1 MRILIVGAS
10 LISLLW
16 LSFKRPSSSPAP
28 SFHLEKITIP
38 TILLPYLK
46 LKTDNRKLFMTF
58 HIGLIG
64 GGNITETHARA
75 ARAIPGVEISAIHGT
90 NAEKI
95 ARLCRE
101 HDGTPYE
108 DFDAFLKHRPMDL
121 VIIGSPSGLHATQG
135 VAAARHGLHV
145 LTEKPIEISTAR
157 ADALI
162 AAAKQSKVQL
172 GVIFQDR
179 LKPHIR
185 QLKNW
190 LDQELLGKLLFV
202 YARVKWYRP
211 PEYYANSRWRGT
223 LALDGGGALINQGI
237 HTVDLLL
244 WLLGDVARVQ
254 ARTATLL
261 HEIEAEDTAAAILE
275 FSSGA
280 LGVFHATTAAYPGY
294 PRRVEISGTEGTV
307 ILEHDRI
314 IAANLRNSPAAATE
328 SAALDENQSASSPA
342 FSDFRGHQAVLED
355 FLQAIQQN
363 RAPACDGLEGRRS
376 VALVEAIYR
385 AAKTPDRIATV

>member
-1 MRILIVGAS
+1 
-10 LISLLW
+10 
-16 LSFKRPSSSPAP
+16 
-28 SFHLEKITIP
+28 
-38 TILLPYLK
+38 
-46 LKTDNRKLFMTF
+46 MTF

-101 HDGTPYE
+101 HGGTPYQ
-108 DFDAFLKHRPMDL
+108 DFLAFLNHRPMDF

-135 VAAARHGLHV
+135 IAAARRGLHV

-162 AAAKQSKVQL
+162 EAAKQSSVQL

-179 LKPHIR
+179 TKPHIR
-185 QLKNW
+185 QLKIW
-190 LDQELLGKLLFV
+190 LDQGLLGRPIIV
-202 YARVKWYRP
+202 NARVMWYRP

-223 LALDGGGALINQGI
+223 FALDGGGALINQGV

-244 WLLGDVARVQ
+244 WLLGDVVRVQ
-254 ARTATLL
+254 ARTGTLL
-261 HEIEAEDTAAAILE
+261 HKIEAEDTAAAILE

-280 LGVFHATTAAYPGY
+280 LGILHATTAAYPGY
-294 PRRVEISGTEGTV
+294 PRRIEISGTEGTV

-314 IAANLRNSPAAATE
+314 IAANLRTPP
-328 SAALDENQSASSPA
+328 SAAKSAPPDENQSASSA
-342 FSDFRGHQAVLED
+342 AVTDFRGHQAVLEE
-355 FLQAIQQN
+355 FLEAIQQN
-363 RAPACDGLEGRRS
+363 RAPVCDGLEGRRS
-376 VALVEAIYR
+376 LALIESIYR
-385 AAKTPDRIATV
+385 AARTPDRVATV

>member
-1 MRILIVGAS
+1 
-10 LISLLW
+10 
-16 LSFKRPSSSPAP
+16 
-28 SFHLEKITIP
+28 
-38 TILLPYLK
+38 
-46 LKTDNRKLFMTF
+46 MTF

-75 ARAIPGVEISAIHGT
+75 AGAIPGVEISAIHGT
-90 NAEKI
+90 NAEKV

-101 HDGTPYE
+101 HGGTPYQ
-108 DFDAFLKHRPMDL
+108 DFDSFSKHRLMDL

-135 VAAARHGLHV
+135 IAAARQGLHV

-162 AAAKQSKVQL
+162 EAAKQSKVQL

-190 LDQELLGKLLFV
+190 LDQGLLGKPLFV
-202 YARVKWYRP
+202 DARVKWYRP

-223 LALDGGGALINQGI
+223 LALDGGGALINQGV
-237 HTVDLLL
+237 HTIDLLL

-280 LGVFHATTAAYPGY
+280 LGIFHATTAAYPGY
-294 PRRVEISGTEGTV
+294 PRRVEISGSQGTV

-314 IAANLRNSPAAATE
+314 LAANLRNAPATAAV
-328 SAALDENQSASSPA
+328 SAALDENQSASSA
-342 FSDFRGHQAVLED
+342 VVSDFRGHQAVVED
-355 FLQAIQQN
+355 FLQAIQHN

-376 VALVEAIYR
+376 LALIESIYR
-385 AAKTPDRIATV
+385 AAKTPDRVATV

>member
-1 MRILIVGAS
+1 
-10 LISLLW
+10 
-16 LSFKRPSSSPAP
+16 
-28 SFHLEKITIP
+28 
-38 TILLPYLK
+38 
-46 LKTDNRKLFMTF
+46 MTT

-75 ARAIPGVEISAIHGT
+75 ARAIPGLEIAAIHGT
-90 NAEKI
+90 NAENI
-95 ARLCRE
+95 ARLCRD
-101 HDGTPYE
+101 HGGTPYQ
-108 DFDAFLKHRPMDL
+108 DFDAFVNHRPMDF

-135 VAAARHGLHV
+135 IAAARRGLHV

-162 AAAKQSKVQL
+162 DAAKQSKVQL

-179 LKPHIR
+179 MKPHIR

-190 LDQELLGKLLFV
+190 LDQRLLGKPLFV
-202 YARVKWYRP
+202 DARVKWYRP

-223 LALDGGGALINQGI
+223 FALDGGGALINQGV
-237 HTVDLLL
+237 HTIDLLL

-254 ARTATLL
+254 ARTATML
-261 HEIEAEDTAAAILE
+261 HKIEAEDTAAAILE

-314 IAANLRNSPAAATE
+314 IEANLRNTRAAPVEPT
-328 SAALDENQSASSPA
+328 ALDENQSASTA
-342 FSDFRGHQAVLED
+342 TVSDFRGHQAILED
-355 FLQAIQQN
+355 FFQAIQQN
-363 RAPACDGLEGRRS
+363 RTPMCDGVEGRRS
-376 VALVEAIYR
+376 LALIESIYR
-385 AAKTPDRIATV
+385 AARTPDRAVIV